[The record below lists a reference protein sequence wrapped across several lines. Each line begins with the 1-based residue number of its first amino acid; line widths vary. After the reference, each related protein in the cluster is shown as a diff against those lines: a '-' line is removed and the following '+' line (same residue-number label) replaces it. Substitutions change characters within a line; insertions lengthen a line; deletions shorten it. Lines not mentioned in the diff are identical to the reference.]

1 MRLTI
6 FDNPQISPLWQNSLN
21 KLITPYNYDDLLKLG
36 DVHLAVF
43 NDGAVG
49 ISITYQNTIRFIK
62 VRDIT
67 RRRGVG
73 RYLIQQTEKFIQSN
87 VYNSVILTPICEI
100 EDNSI
105 LELFLYNSGYQK
117 LGNDPSYF
125 EKSLNK

>member
-1 MRLTI
+1 MRLTV

-43 NDGAVG
+43 NDGVVG
-49 ISITYQNTIRFIK
+49 ISITAQNTIRFIK

-67 RRRGVG
+67 RRRGIG
-73 RYLIQQTEKFIQSN
+73 RYLIQQTEKFIQAN
-87 VYNSVILTPICEI
+87 IYNSVKLSPMYEI

-105 LELFLYNSGYQK
+105 LELFLQNNGYK
-117 LGNDPSYF
+117 KIESNPTNF
-125 EKSLNK
+125 EKSLN